1 MTQVLFEFD
10 EQSQNKSEEKFTS
23 DNIEQSVISVEAEE
37 VGSNQSLSPFD
48 KFLQKELKKYDE
60 VTPAIKEL
68 EAQFLPLKIADIH
81 DKENYE
87 IVAKSLRFVVSRRT
101 AVEEKRKELKADSLK
116 YGRAVDAEAKKITE
130 MLAPIEQHLRSEK
143 ERIDNEVKRIE
154 EEQKKLIEERFE
166 QRHYRLHAAG
176 LNILIDGYSWK
187 STLNPN
193 FDYYLNR
200 VNVETMSDEEFER
213 EFKLIDSKI
222 GEEVA
227 AIEQQK
233 KEEELKRQQ
242 QLDEINRLKKEQEEK
257 DAELRKMQE
266 ELRLEKERMQNEI
279 FEVRKTKLEL
289 MGLTY
294 QEDIQSFVF
303 IGFQNKMQKVVS
315 KDGVMN
321 APNWNDSLV
330 IIKEAVESLDE
341 VAKTEKQ
348 QFEEQQQAVIQEA
361 REKAEKELLDKQEE
375 EKKKQVELE
384 AQAKALEEE
393 RIANMSDKELIKVY
407 AEKLLQ
413 VEKPTVKTIKWT
425 RILNMFVGQIESL
438 KSKTD

>member
-1 MTQVLFEFD
+1 
-10 EQSQNKSEEKFTS
+10 
-23 DNIEQSVISVEAEE
+23 
-37 VGSNQSLSPFD
+37 
-48 KFLQKELKKYDE
+48 
-60 VTPAIKEL
+60 
-68 EAQFLPLKIADIH
+68 
-81 DKENYE
+81 
-87 IVAKSLRFVVSRRT
+87 
-101 AVEEKRKELKADSLK
+101 
-116 YGRAVDAEAKKITE
+116 